1 VGTAKPPATFATET
15 SLRRTGH
22 QCSARTINL
31 YCDRTRTTR
40 PTSPSTASPADSVT
54 GRRHRVTL
62 TERERFRHARVRHRG
77 EQYRLSERLRVPNG
91 VSLAY
96 QVSPHSGQR
105 NRATGACGPRSEP
118 GTAGVDCC
126 PAGPAHPP
134 GPCTT
139 GRVAVPARPPAAL
152 GQLHAALVAPPDV
165 PPGHTSRVLPS
176 GGSGQDPGSFLVG
189 GIRIAQRT
197 QAPPGRSGSW
207 KEYRPSMLM
216 WCRTNGERRATSSSR
231 TSKPS
236 ARSWFTAASMY
247 RVLNSTRA
255 LRTRPRAPIWSY
267 PNYREEP

>member
-105 NRATGACGPRSEP
+105 NRGHGCLRPSIRARYRRRRLLPSGPGS
-118 GTAGVDCC
+118 
-126 PAGPAHPP
+126 
-134 GPCTT
+134 
-139 GRVAVPARPPAAL
+139 PARPL
-152 GQLHAALVAPPDV
+152 YD
-165 PPGHTSRVLPS
+165 
-176 GGSGQDPGSFLVG
+176 
-189 GIRIAQRT
+189 
-197 QAPPGRSGSW
+197 
-207 KEYRPSMLM
+207 RPSRSTGATACCP
-216 WCRTNGERRATSSSR
+216 WAAPCRTGRTAGRTSWPYLQGPPVRRLGPGPWVIPRRWHPDRAADAGRRAGREAGRNTG
-231 TSKPS
+231 
-236 ARSWFTAASMY
+236 
-247 RVLNSTRA
+247 RA
-255 LRTRPRAPIWSY
+255 C
-267 PNYREEP
+267 